1 MDRSKRDL
9 ESLVTSQ
16 KEQLIR
22 YETRL
27 KDVVT
32 AYKGLLKEKEAL
44 ESSLAALT
52 SAKDESSDK
61 PSTKNNDEADA
72 QSSTN
77 TKSPTDTNA
86 NNENA
91 TQTQVLTLMNSL
103 ATLSAEKSRMEASFQ
118 ADKKQIRSQLNQKD
132 NQINE
137 LQEKIKS
144 MSQQAASDLENYKA
158 KLIVERQEHEK
169 ETSNQMLMIRELQKL
184 YADERHLKDNIE
196 MQLNN
201 LKTQFA
207 ANDNSDGRIKEL
219 QLQLKEA
226 KTKLKQFEAQ
236 KESNSSHDNSSILQQ
251 LQNEMSQL
259 KEQHAVA
266 IKSEQKRA
274 HIAEERNK
282 KLAAIHE
289 DRVANLEARLAEL
302 SATVGTYDRLRH
314 QDQESIQA
322 LKRKLQNLIPAS
334 GSSGTSAERSFEARR
349 LSKTSQNDLSSV
361 VDEIMR
367 LKKILLA
374 ENAKSSNPFDISK
387 IFTVGSNHRQ
397 CEEDASKQQTLLD
410 AARNDCSKLHEV
422 IHVQKS
428 HIATLQEKVKVLN
441 RNIDEQEVE
450 IKQQEER
457 LRQAVK
463 EERAKWAATLNDME
477 NECRF
482 KLNEMEQQLQKQ
494 RVRSLHLLDE
504 KENEIKTLQT
514 SFDVFAQPRAM
525 SNLNSTTST
534 TKDESNA
541 SGDESGPPTKNSER
555 KISSSNAK
563 SLGMGENCHMLHY
576 ANEIA
581 RKDIEIAGLRKTKYA
596 AETALRKALQ
606 DKATREEDLKEQIAQ
621 LKQEVDRLERCK
633 TREGANLE
641 YLKNVFISFLSSK
654 SIEGKGHMINAI
666 GAVLQFTPAEIQI
679 INNLFHK
686 K

>member
-9 ESLVTSQ
+9 ESLVISQ

-52 SAKDESSDK
+52 SAKEET
-61 PSTKNNDEADA
+61 STVPTTAETDNDQQDN
-72 QSSTN
+72 SSTP
-77 TKSPTDTNA
+77 TKSNDN
-86 NNENA
+86 NSNENA
-91 TQTQVLTLMNSL
+91 TQSQIMTLMNSL

-118 ADKKQIRSQLNQKD
+118 ADKKQIRSQLAQKD
-132 NQINE
+132 NQIID
-137 LQEKIKS
+137 LQEKIKT
-144 MSQQAASDLENYKA
+144 MTNQASQDMDNYKA

-169 ETSNQMLMIRELQKL
+169 ETNNQMLMIRELQKL
-184 YADERHLKDNIE
+184 YADERHLKENIE

-207 ANDNSDGRIKEL
+207 SNDNSDGRVKDL
-219 QLQLKEA
+219 QNQLREA
-226 KTKLKQFEAQ
+226 KSKLKQYENQ
-236 KESNSSHDNSSILQQ
+236 KESNISQDSTLILQQ

-259 KEQHAVA
+259 KDQHAVA
-266 IKSEQKRA
+266 IKTEQRRA

-322 LKRKLQNLIPAS
+322 LKRKLQNIIPS
-334 GSSGTSAERSFEARR
+334 GGESNFSVDKSLEVRR
-349 LSKTSQNDLSSV
+349 LSKSSLNDLSSV
-361 VDEIMR
+361 VDEIIR

-374 ENAKSSNPFDISK
+374 ENTKSSNPIDITK
-387 IFTVGSNHRQ
+387 IFTVGSNHKQ
-397 CEEDASKQQTLLD
+397 CEEDASKMQTLLD
-410 AARNDCSKLHEV
+410 AAHNDCSKLHEV

-450 IKQQEER
+450 LKQQEER

-463 EERAKWAATLNDME
+463 EERAKWKTTLNEIE
-477 NECRF
+477 NESRS

-494 RVRSLHLLDE
+494 RVRSLQLLDE

-514 SFDVFAQPRAM
+514 SFEVFVGQPRTSVANENTNNKEETIPN
-525 SNLNSTTST
+525 SNETFHDRT
-534 TKDESNA
+534 
-541 SGDESGPPTKNSER
+541 R
-555 KISSSNAK
+555 KTSSSNNGK
-563 SLGMGENCHMLHY
+563 TLNMSENCHMLHY

-606 DKATREEDLKEQIAQ
+606 DKATSEEDLRDEIAQ

-641 YLKNVFISFLSSK
+641 YLKNVFISFLSTK

-666 GAVLQFTPAEIQI
+666 GAVLQFTPAEIQA
-679 INNLFHK
+679 INNVFHK

>member
-1 MDRSKRDL
+1 MERSKRDL

-44 ESSLAALT
+44 ESSLAAVT
-52 SAKDESSDK
+52 SAKAKEESTVKETTKSNDEEQQTNKNTNSKSSSSD
-61 PSTKNNDEADA
+61 NNN
-72 QSSTN
+72 TN
-77 TKSPTDTNA
+77 T
-86 NNENA
+86 NENA
-91 TQTQVLTLMNSL
+91 TQSQVMTLMNSL

-118 ADKKQIRSQLNQKD
+118 ADKKQLRTQLTQKD
-132 NQINE
+132 GQINE
-137 LQEKIKS
+137 LQEKLKATIN
-144 MSQQAASDLENYKA
+144 QAALDMENYKA
-158 KLIVERQEHEK
+158 KLIIERQEHEQ

-184 YADERHLKDNIE
+184 YADERHLKENIE

-207 ANDNSDGRIKEL
+207 ANDNSNSRIKEL
-219 QLQLKEA
+219 QSQLKEA
-226 KTKLKQFEAQ
+226 KAKLKQFETQ
-236 KESNSSHDNSSILQQ
+236 KESNVAYDNTSFLQQ
-251 LQNEMSQL
+251 LQSEMSQL

-289 DRVANLEARLAEL
+289 DRVANLESRLAEL

-322 LKRKLQNLIPAS
+322 LKRKLQNLIPPS
-334 GSSGTSAERSFEARR
+334 GVLADRSYDARR
-349 LSKTSQNDLSSV
+349 HSKSSLSDMSSM
-361 VDEIMR
+361 VDEIIR
-367 LKKILLA
+367 LKKLLLA
-374 ENAKSSNPFDISK
+374 ENANSSNPIDISK

-422 IHVQKS
+422 IQVQKS
-428 HIATLQEKVKVLN
+428 HISTLQDKVKVLN
-441 RNIDEQEVE
+441 RNIEEQEVE
-450 IKQQEER
+450 LKQQEER

-463 EERAKWAATLNDME
+463 EERDKWKNSLSDME

-494 RVRSLHLLDE
+494 RVRSLQLLDE

-514 SFDVFAQPRAM
+514 SFDVFAQPRIVP
-525 SNLNSTTST
+525 N
-534 TKDESNA
+534 ESNNTEEY
-541 SGDESGPPTKNSER
+541 SSTNVGGEVTKTSAER
-555 KISSSNAK
+555 KTSSSNAK
-563 SLGMGENCHMLHY
+563 TLGMGENCHMLHY

-606 DKATREEDLKEQIAQ
+606 DKATSEDDLREEIAQ

-641 YLKNVFISFLSSK
+641 YLKNVFISFLSTK
-654 SIEGKGHMINAI
+654 SIEGKRHMINAI
-666 GAVLQFTPAEIQI
+666 GAVLQFTPSEIQD
-679 INNLFHK
+679 INSAFHK